1 MRNPLAPAAPE
12 SADDVVVAGPLQATH
27 MPYIAMTA
35 NERFP
40 VPDLVP
46 GPGGWIAYR
55 TAGPYDRYPGID
67 VLLARTEGAPGG
79 KVDGALLSP
88 MRQFD
93 CMDRRRCQGC
103 GDPASYVPGKGTL
116 WVRTKVRETGEST
129 PRTGPTDMP
138 PSCARCALHWCPVLE
153 ERGRQLLWVRKAEL
167 VGVFATVYPPPRGTA
182 VPEQLVLWADQRTLS
197 AAVATRLVCDLQKVT
212 PADREF
218 VARLAAQQ
226 GNR

>member
-1 MRNPLAPAAPE
+1 MQNPLAPAGPE
-12 SADDVVVAGPLQATH
+12 SADVAVPGPLEATH
-27 MPYIAMTA
+27 VPYIAMTA
-35 NERFP
+35 NERSP

-55 TAGPYDRYPGID
+55 TPGPYDRYPGID
-67 VLLARTEGAPGG
+67 VLLARTEGTPGG
-79 KVDGALLSP
+79 KVDGSRLSAP
-88 MRQFD
+88 RQIH

-103 GDPASYVPGKGTL
+103 GKPATHVPKKGTL
-116 WVRTKVRETGEST
+116 WVLTEFRKNGERTPVTGL
-129 PRTGPTDMP
+129 TDMP
-138 PSCARCALHWCPVLE
+138 PSCARCALHWCPVLQ
-153 ERGRQLLWVRKAEL
+153 ERGRQLVWVREAEL

-212 PADREF
+212 PADQEF

-226 GNR
+226 GKH